1 MLLKLLKVFRALLS
15 HKRLP
20 QNVWP
25 SKKKSQ
31 KMFSNPTKYSGHYFP
46 NKRPPQNVWS
56 QQQGAGQIYHHTH
69 LYERRTNA
77 IKLPSRWGLTMCWR
91 SPRTTLWRWRDAAG
105 SLRRNRSGGL
115 KLSVLFFGFF
125 FESFF
130 HAKTKA
136 SSLLL
141 LLEGC
146 MLSHFFCKI
155 GSEAAGAT
163 SFLRIDLADCAA
175 DQFS

>member
-1 MLLKLLKVFRALLS
+1 MCGHPKKVPENLFKPNKVFRALLS
-15 HKRLP
+15 K
-20 QNVWP
+20 
-25 SKKKSQ
+25 Q
-31 KMFSNPTKYSGHYFP
+31 KTATKC
-46 NKRPPQNVWS
+46 VITA
-56 QQQGAGQIYHHTH
+56 AGQIYHHTH

-77 IKLPSRWGLTMCWR
+77 IKLPSRWGFTMCWR

-115 KLSVLFFGFF
+115 KSSVLFFGFF
-125 FESFF
+125 FKSFF
-130 HAKTKA
+130 HTKTKA